1 MVLQTWGEV
10 FTSSLYNLW
19 LGFADFVPALFLAII
34 IFILGWVIAS
44 VIGKL
49 VSQIFSAI
57 KLDKLLEEIGAKS
70 LLQKAGFRLDSGH
83 FFGELVKWFIVI
95 VFLIASLETLGL
107 SQVNEFLTVVLNYIP
122 QVIIAALILVVATV
136 VADAVRRL
144 IEGSAKAMDVK
155 SARMAGAIAK
165 WAIWVFAL
173 IIALSELGIAP
184 QFMATL
190 FTGIIAM
197 IALAGGLAFG
207 LGGKE
212 AAGRVI
218 NRVSDSVS
226 HR

>member
-212 AAGRVI
+212 AAGRAI
-218 NRVSDSVS
+218 NRISDSMS